1 MPSGKITH
9 SYWIT
14 SENRMYIE
22 IDGAIMKVPYKYGR
36 VTCKVTGLTPV
47 QSMKVGDQVEFTS
60 KEYNVL
66 TSIGC

>member
-1 MPSGKITH
+1 
-9 SYWIT
+9 
-14 SENRMYIE
+14 
-22 IDGAIMKVPYKYGR
+22 MKVPYKYGR

>member
-1 MPSGKITH
+1 
-9 SYWIT
+9 
-14 SENRMYIE
+14 MYIE
-22 IDGAIMKVPYKYGR
+22 INGTIMKVPYKYGR